1 MTGDSGAFDFA
12 GMLPGKYDVV
22 LTLPQGYLSADA
34 EDGEFAARWS

>member
-22 LTLPQGYLSADA
+22 LTLPQGVTETSQ
-34 EDGEFAARWS
+34 